1 MLTAD
6 ITSSQNCWLVAV
18 YASVLKPIIPT
29 RAHVRQKH
37 VHESRHLLKRAISSH
52 THSGVLNCALWMLI
66 TGRPLFD
73 SLSGKY
79 ALTSSLTCW

>member
-6 ITSSQNCWLVAV
+6 IISSQNCWLVAV

-29 RAHVRQKH
+29 RAHVRQEH

-52 THSGVLNCALWMLI
+52 TQFRGA
-66 TGRPLFD
+66 
-73 SLSGKY
+73 
-79 ALTSSLTCW
+79 